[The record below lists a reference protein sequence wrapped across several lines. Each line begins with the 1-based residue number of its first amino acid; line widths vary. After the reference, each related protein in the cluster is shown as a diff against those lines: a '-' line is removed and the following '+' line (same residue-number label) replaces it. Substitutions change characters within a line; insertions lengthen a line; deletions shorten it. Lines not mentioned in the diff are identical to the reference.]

1 MPRMLPTYERRTPRL
16 VLRPFRRRDADP
28 MVESI
33 QASLPDLRKWL
44 PWAVGGYTRIDAIRY
59 VRESVNAWNEH
70 RAYDFAIRQ
79 PSDPDR
85 HLGNVSIWWTSR
97 QGAVGEIGY
106 WLRSDEASKGFMT
119 EAVAGMLRVGFEE
132 LTMHRIVLRIAVGNR
147 ASERVAEKLGFVL
160 EGTLRDE
167 VRVGDE
173 WLDHTIWSMLS
184 HEYDVH
190 VDRFRAETWI

>member
-1 MPRMLPTYERRTPRL
+1 
-16 VLRPFRRRDADP
+16 

-33 QASLPDLRKWL
+33 ETSLPDLRKWL
-44 PWAVGGYTRIDAIRY
+44 PWAVGGYTRSDAIRY
-59 VRESVNAWNEH
+59 VRESVTAWNEH

-79 PSDPDR
+79 PSNPDR

-106 WLRSDEASKGFMT
+106 WLRSDEASNGFMT
-119 EAVAGMLRVGFEE
+119 EAVAGMLQVGFEE

-184 HEYDVH
+184 DEYDVH
-190 VDRFRAETWI
+190 VERFRAEAWI